1 MAELFLGFTSGPGG
15 FRKYVAL
22 KRILPDARSDE
33 SFERMFLDEARIT
46 AAFNH
51 PNIGQVFELGQDGEG
66 LFLAMEFIAGQNLNQ
81 VAGVCRRKGVALPAG
96 YSLAVARDVCLALHY
111 AHTFTTPAG
120 KPFAVIH
127 RDVAQKN
134 VMVTYDGV
142 VKLLDFGIAKAR
154 DAVGHTQAGVVKGT
168 AGYMSPEQVRG
179 EPLDGRSDLFS
190 VGVMLHEMLTGQRLF
205 SAKTEREEMRMILE
219 APIPVPGQLVAG
231 LPADVSRVVIKAL
244 ARNREERFASG
255 RDMARAIEA
264 AAGSLLFDSEQRA
277 AFMHENFPE
286 RMEATRRLLGGG
298 EDGGAGAESVE
309 PSPKRQEARPAERE
323 ETKRPVQ
330 GQGARPPRE
339 PEAREA
345 QPATRSVA
353 TTGRVVAQRREP
365 MKGPGPTPPRAR
377 EAKSRLWM
385 AGLAL
390 LVVGGGL
397 GLGGLKLA
405 RMLEA
410 QESAAPPVPVA
421 ELTRMRPIEQPAPA
435 PAPVEAEPSTSPSA
449 AEPEP
454 QPPVEAREG
463 KETPAPA
470 KSEPSRGVK
479 QGALTLII
487 LPGAEVFL
495 NGRSLGKTPLIKTP
509 VPVGRHLLRIKGE
522 DGKRRVLSV
531 PIEAGKT
538 AQFRL
543 ALTDIP
549 ER

>member
-1 MAELFLGFTSGPGG
+1 
-15 FRKYVAL
+15 
-22 KRILPDARSDE
+22 
-33 SFERMFLDEARIT
+33 
-46 AAFNH
+46 
-51 PNIGQVFELGQDGEG
+51 
-66 LFLAMEFIAGQNLNQ
+66 
-81 VAGVCRRKGVALPAG
+81 
-96 YSLAVARDVCLALHY
+96 
-111 AHTFTTPAG
+111 
-120 KPFAVIH
+120 
-127 RDVAQKN
+127 
-134 VMVTYDGV
+134 MVTYDGV

-244 ARNREERFASG
+244 ARNREERYASG

-277 AFMHENFPE
+277 AFMHEYFPE
-286 RMEATRRLLGGG
+286 RMEATRRLLESAEQADARVDLGTARMLGGG
-298 EDGGAGAESVE
+298 EDGGAGAESAE
-309 PSPKRQEARPAERE
+309 PKRQEARPAERE

-365 MKGPGPTPPRAR
+365 AKGPGPTPPRAR

-397 GLGGLKLA
+397 GLGGLKVA

-421 ELTRMRPIEQPAPA
+421 ELTRMRPIEQPTQA

-454 QPPVEAREG
+454 QPPPVEAREG

>member
-1 MAELFLGFTSGPGG
+1 L
-15 FRKYVAL
+15 
-22 KRILPDARSDE
+22 
-33 SFERMFLDEARIT
+33 
-46 AAFNH
+46 
-51 PNIGQVFELGQDGEG
+51 
-66 LFLAMEFIAGQNLNQ
+66 
-81 VAGVCRRKGVALPAG
+81 
-96 YSLAVARDVCLALHY
+96 
-111 AHTFTTPAG
+111 
-120 KPFAVIH
+120 
-127 RDVAQKN
+127 
-134 VMVTYDGV
+134 VT
-142 VKLLDFGIAKAR
+142 
-154 DAVGHTQAGVVKGT
+154 
-168 AGYMSPEQVRG
+168 
-179 EPLDGRSDLFS
+179 
-190 VGVMLHEMLTGQRLF
+190 
-205 SAKTEREEMRMILE
+205 
-219 APIPVPGQLVAG
+219 G

-244 ARNREERFASG
+244 ARSREERYASG

-286 RMEATRRLLGGG
+286 RMEATRRLLESAEQADARVDSGTARMLGGG

-309 PSPKRQEARPAERE
+309 PSPKRQGARPAERE
-323 ETKRPVQ
+323 EAKRPSQ

-339 PEAREA
+339 PEVREA

-377 EAKSRLWM
+377 EGKSRLWM

-397 GLGGLKLA
+397 GLGGLKVA

-421 ELTRMRPIEQPAPA
+421 ELTRMRPIEQPTQA

-454 QPPVEAREG
+454 QPPPVEAREG

-509 VPVGRHLLRIKGE
+509 MPVGRHLLRIKGE

-531 PIEAGKT
+531 PIQAGKT